1 MKKINFDSGVQEFQ
15 LGSAGVLR
23 FNPADPNLY
32 ARFMEAAET
41 IKNLEQE
48 LSQQAKELEGA
59 EDGSGALKLLKSA
72 DGKMKDTLNQVFG
85 GDTDFDK
92 LLGGV
97 NLLAVGKNGE
107 RVVTNLFAALQPVLL
122 AGAESCTKEQ
132 VQTAVSR
139 AKSRRSKQ

>member
-15 LGSAGVLR
+15 LGTAGVLR

-32 ARFMEAAET
+32 ARFLEAAQN
-41 IKNLEQE
+41 IRDMEQE
-48 LSQQAKELEGA
+48 LSLQAKELEGA
-59 EDGSGALKLLKSA
+59 EDGSGALMLLKSA
-72 DGKMKDTLNQVFG
+72 DGKMKDTLNRVFG
-85 GDTDFDK
+85 GDTDFDQ

-107 RVVTNLFAALQPVLL
+107 RVITNLFAALQPVLL

-132 VQTAVSR
+132 VDSAVKR